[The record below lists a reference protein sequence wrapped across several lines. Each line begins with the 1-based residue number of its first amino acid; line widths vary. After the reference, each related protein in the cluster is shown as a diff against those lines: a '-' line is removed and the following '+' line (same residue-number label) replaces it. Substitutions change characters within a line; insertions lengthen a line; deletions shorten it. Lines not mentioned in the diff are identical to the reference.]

1 MLENVI
7 DLAKIIK
14 KVAILNEQ
22 LNILD
27 IYRYLKYYDINNS
40 EVTWFFC
47 SNDVKQDQ
55 MNLDLWPREKAM
67 KSHLRP

>member
-40 EVTWFFC
+40 EVT
-47 SNDVKQDQ
+47 
-55 MNLDLWPREKAM
+55 
-67 KSHLRP
+67 